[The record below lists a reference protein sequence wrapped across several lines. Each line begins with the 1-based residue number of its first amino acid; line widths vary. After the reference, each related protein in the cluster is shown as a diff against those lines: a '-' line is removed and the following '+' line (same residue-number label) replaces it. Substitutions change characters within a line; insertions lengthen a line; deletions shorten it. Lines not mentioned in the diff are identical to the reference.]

1 MKDNDNKDE
10 QQQDNS
16 EQEQTPPTND
26 SNSGENFSPMKAI
39 LHAINKIS
47 ENVKNFVDKKYK
59 HDYTGQIIYGCIVLV
74 ILATIVILAL
84 ADKITET
91 AIGTLLGTTIGYAI
105 GKFSQNKSGSNK
117 E

>member
-1 MKDNDNKDE
+1 MTDINNNDE
-10 QQQDNS
+10 QQDNNG
-16 EQEQTPPTND
+16 QEQNPSQND
-26 SNSGENFSPMKAI
+26 NNFGQILSPMEPF

-47 ENVKNFVDKKYK
+47 ENVQNFVDKKYK
-59 HDYTGQIIYGCIVLV
+59 HDYTGQIIYGCIVFV

-84 ADKITET
+84 EDKITET

-105 GKFSQNKSGSNK
+105 GKFSQNKSGSSK